1 MYKIQPNIMQS
12 TSEHICQNTG
22 TQFST
27 ESTSS
32 DDTTPAQSNISLYNT
47 PTVDAHASST
57 TLAINSHALDTDT
70 FPAYGTYLL
79 PSEPN
84 GTWRAHASH
93 LFKNSQGTPST
104 FCKVM
109 ELHTQE
115 LDISDVRGKLE
126 HIAEDRKDQMNNWLN
141 QTFAEYDLVEMH
153 GQVQRLI
160 PSVTMP
166 KLRHLDTAI
175 DTVSDIA
182 QNLCHFADHA
192 LMEQGIS
199 SEEESTCR
207 LQSSEHCGRALEFDL
222 DPRHQVVEDD
232 WQLLEL

>member
-1 MYKIQPNIMQS
+1 MYKIQPKIMQL

-22 TQFST
+22 THFST
-27 ESTSS
+27 EPTSS
-32 DDTTPAQSNISLYNT
+32 DDTTHAHPNISLYNT

-57 TLAINSHALDTDT
+57 TSAIDSHPLDTDT
-70 FPAYGTYLL
+70 FPVYGTYLL
-79 PSEPN
+79 LSEPN

-109 ELHTQE
+109 ELHTQ
-115 LDISDVRGKLE
+115 DFDMSDVRGKLD
-126 HIAEDRKDQMNNWLN
+126 HIAEDRKDQINNWLN
-141 QTFAEYDLVEMH
+141 KTFAEYDLVEMH

-160 PSVTMP
+160 PNVSMP
-166 KLRHLDTAI
+166 NLHHLDTAI

-182 QNLCHFADHA
+182 QNLCHLADHA
-192 LMEQGIS
+192 LMKQGIS

-222 DPRHQVVEDD
+222 DRHHQAVEDD
-232 WQLLEL
+232 WQLLEV